1 MNHVYSDAPA
11 HLRVI
16 SVNEMCAM
24 GEVACC
30 IAVVWHQQPSPDAF
44 RARNEQ
50 LIDIARR
57 APGKCALVELVE
69 PQAKPPSQ
77 ETRRVAMEVFK
88 QLGPNL
94 SAIGFVLEG
103 NEMRSAFIRAM
114 LTGMMFIVKQLQP
127 TKVFKQVDDMAAWVA
142 PRVQALEPAF
152 KTELATAFEYLRKLT
167 PSHPAT
173 NR

>member
-1 MNHVYSDAPA
+1 MDNANKETPA
-11 HLRVI
+11 RLRVI

-24 GEVACC
+24 GEIDGC

-50 LIDIARR
+50 LIELARK

-77 ETRRVAMEVFK
+77 ETRRVAMEVFR
-88 QLGPNL
+88 QLGTDL

-103 NEMRSAFIRAM
+103 NEMRSALIRAV
-114 LTGMMFIVKQLQP
+114 LTGMMFFVRQLQP
-127 TKVFKQVDDMAAWVA
+127 TKVFKHIDDMAEWV
-142 PRVQALEPAF
+142 
-152 KTELATAFEYLRKLT
+152 
-167 PSHPAT
+167 
-173 NR
+173 